1 MFELDCSSGD
11 EALRSLAL
19 GFRCTPPKL
28 KEVLYSL
35 DLDDLYQDIHSAPRV
50 SIGQFLYRYV
60 VGKLGHHL
68 ELSSVVWFHC
78 TRTSPDNEFSDGISP
93 LNDSSHKV
101 WQILLDLAPERTVRE
116 KLRAMK
122 EKGVNDDLYALRT
135 QNSIHW
141 GPYGILVRD
150 VAFVAED
157 LSQHDYLKIPELI
170 EDICNAY
177 QLDHGVSLHE
187 HYSKVL
193 KPIMVKFKSRYR
205 VDFGCIESALGYAYR
220 YIRDHKPDD
229 MSITC
234 IDCQGVAVSADQIVA
249 VEYVEP

>member
-11 EALRSLAL
+11 EALYSLAL
-19 GFRCTPPKL
+19 GFRCTPQKL
-28 KEVLYSL
+28 KEVLFSL
-35 DLDDLYQDIHSAPRV
+35 DLDVFYQDIHSAPRAP
-50 SIGQFLYRYV
+50 IGQFLYEYI

-78 TRTSPDNEFSDGISP
+78 TRTSPDNQFLDGVSP
-93 LNDSSHKV
+93 LNDSLPKV
-101 WQILLDLAPERTVRE
+101 WQILMDLAPERTIQE
-116 KLRAMK
+116 KLLAMK
-122 EKGVNDDLYALRT
+122 EKGVSDDLYALRT

-177 QLDHGVSLHE
+177 QLDHDVSLHE
-187 HYSKVL
+187 HYSKAL
-193 KPIMVKFKSRYR
+193 KPMMVKFKSGYR
-205 VDFGCIESALGYAYR
+205 VDSGCVESALGYTYR
-220 YIRDHKPDD
+220 YIRGHKPDD
-229 MSITC
+229 MSITG
-234 IDCQGVAVSADQIVA
+234 IDCEGIAVSPDQILA
-249 VEYVEP
+249 VENVGS